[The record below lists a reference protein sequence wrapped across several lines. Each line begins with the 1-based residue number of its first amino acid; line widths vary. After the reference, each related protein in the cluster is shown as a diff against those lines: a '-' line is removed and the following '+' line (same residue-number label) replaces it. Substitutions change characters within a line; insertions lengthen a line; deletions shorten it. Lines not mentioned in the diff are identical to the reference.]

1 MSRREPH
8 VEFAILG
15 AGALGTILGA
25 HLARRGRRVAMLATP
40 RRAAEIAARGLRI
53 RGLEHFDQPV
63 AAFADAGRCAGADVL
78 IVATKAIDTPA
89 ALRALR
95 DLPVGIA
102 LSIQNGIDKD
112 RFLAEAF
119 GRERVLGAIANTS
132 GERSSGGEVLFT
144 RNELIAIGELSGE
157 AGERAPRVAAALE
170 DAGIRAAAVPD
181 IVALEWAKFASWAGL
196 MLLSITLRAPTAAF
210 LADPRALRLLAAIV
224 REVGA
229 LAAAEGVVPTDRSTL
244 PVATICAAS
253 DDEAVAAIRRW
264 AADLAV
270 RAPQHRVSSL
280 QDLDARRPLEL
291 EETLGYA
298 LRLARR
304 HGLALPRL
312 ETLVPLSLA
321 IDAVNR
327 MRGAG

>member
-1 MSRREPH
+1 MGMREPQ

-15 AGALGTILGA
+15 AGALGSILGA

-40 RRAAEIAARGLRI
+40 RRAAEIAAGGLRI
-53 RGLEHFDQPV
+53 RGLASFDQPV
-63 AAFADAGRCAGADVL
+63 EAYSDASRCAGTAVL

-89 ALRALR
+89 ALRPLR
-95 DLPVGIA
+95 GLPVGVA

-112 RFLAEAF
+112 RFLADAF
-119 GRERVLGAIANTS
+119 GPERVLGAIANTS
-132 GERSSGGEVLFT
+132 GERSGGGDVLFT
-144 RNELIAIGELSGE
+144 RNELIAIGELTGE
-157 AGERAPRVAAALE
+157 AGERAQRVVAALE
-170 DAGIRAAAVPD
+170 DAGIRAAAVAD

-210 LADPRALRLLAAIV
+210 LADPRARRLLVAIV

-229 LAAAEGVVPTDRSTL
+229 LAAAEGIAVTDRSTL
-244 PVATICAAS
+244 PVATICTAS

-264 AADLAV
+264 ATDLAA

-280 QDLDARRPLEL
+280 QDLDAGRPLEL
-291 EETLGYA
+291 EETLGHA

-312 ETLVPLSLA
+312 ETLVPLALA

-327 MRGAG
+327 LRGTG

>member
-1 MSRREPH
+1 MREPQF
-8 VEFAILG
+8 EFAILG

-40 RRAAEIAARGLRI
+40 RRAAEIAARGLRL
-53 RGLEHFDQPV
+53 RGLASFDQPV
-63 AAFADAGRCAGADVL
+63 AAYSDASRCAGADVL

-89 ALRALR
+89 ALRPLR
-95 DLPVGIA
+95 DLPVGVA

-112 RFLAEAF
+112 RFLADAF

-132 GERSSGGEVLFT
+132 GERSSGGDVLFT
-144 RNELIAIGELSGE
+144 RNELIAIGELNGE
-157 AGERAPRVAAALE
+157 AGERAQRVAAALE
-170 DAGIRAAAVPD
+170 DAGIRAAAVAD
-181 IVALEWAKFASWAGL
+181 IVGLEWAKFASWAGL

-224 REVGA
+224 REVGT
-229 LAAAEGVVPTDRSTL
+229 LAAAEGVALTDRSTL

-264 AADLAV
+264 ATDLAA
-270 RAPQHRVSSL
+270 RAPHHRVSSL
-280 QDLDARRPLEL
+280 QDLDARRPLEI
-291 EETLGYA
+291 EETLGHA

-304 HGLALPRL
+304 HALALPRL
-312 ETLVPLSLA
+312 ETLLPLALA

-327 MRGAG
+327 MHGAG